1 MQVPPFLGYRM
12 QCYGGTDS
20 PILSIKELQKLLE
33 FTSRNSLRPMYL
45 IYNSRNYQSLLAI
58 MNMAEDHILSTIVE
72 IIRAYQP
79 SLPLGDRILYLQ
91 QQKLLEL
98 TSPCFVKL
106 ARFLS
111 TIVEIIRAYQ
121 PSSKKTAANGST
133 IVEIIRAYQ
142 PAAFAG
148 VFQHNL
154 QQQKLLELTS
164 HKQKAINCISIYNSR
179 NYQSLLA
186 VRHHL
191 QPIRYLQQQKLLEL
205 TSRPSSMAKWY

>member
-58 MNMAEDHILSTIVE
+58 PMQRRIVDKSTIIEIIRAYQPFLHNYITSPPSTIVEIIKAYQPTAQRLFRYSPSTIVE

-79 SLPLGDRILYLQ
+79 SIP
-91 QQKLLEL
+91 
-98 TSPCFVKL
+98 SPIQHPE
-106 ARFLS
+106 S

-121 PSSKKTAANGST
+121 PSNYEFDLGFIST

-142 PAAFAG
+142 PLLSKQA
-148 VFQHNL
+148 HYRNL

-164 HKQKAINCISIYNSR
+164 
-179 NYQSLLA
+179 L
-186 VRHHL
+186 
-191 QPIRYLQQQKLLEL
+191 
-205 TSRPSSMAKWY
+205 